1 MAAAP
6 NPGLNAT
13 MRRWAAPL
21 VIALLVLAAGITLLS
36 RSSGEQ
42 TLTAHFPR
50 TISIYTGSDVRV
62 LGVPVGKVDKVT
74 PDGTDVIVTMHYD
87 KDVKIPRDAQA
98 VIVAPS
104 IVGDRYVQLT
114 PAYTS
119 GPTLQD
125 GAVLQTDRTGVP
137 LELDQIYGSLD
148 QLVSALGPNGA
159 NKNGALTDL
168 LQQTA
173 ANFGGQGAQVHQTIG
188 DLSKLTKTLDDN
200 KDALFGS
207 AGQLEK
213 FVNKLSQND
222 STVRDFNTSLS
233 GVSTMLAGERSD
245 LSSSLHNLQ
254 VALGNVATFVKEN
267 KDALGTNIK
276 GLNQVL
282 KTVVKNRDNLDEI
295 LTAAPVALSNLY
307 LAYNPDVGSL
317 DTNANLGELAHQLT
331 THPSQVL
338 CTLTDQLP
346 NGKSL
351 CSLVDKILPR
361 SGVFGA
367 GTGSSYGV
375 QSDPTLGGLVPAAGG
390 AR

>member
-1 MAAAP
+1 MAT
-6 NPGLNAT
+6 GLNAS
-13 MRRWAAPL
+13 MRRWAVPL
-21 VIALLVLAAGITLLS
+21 VITLLVLAAGVTMLS
-36 RSSGEQ
+36 RGSGEE

-87 KDVKIPRDAQA
+87 KDVKIPQDAQA

-104 IVGDRYVQLT
+104 VVGDRYVQLT
-114 PAYTS
+114 PVYTS
-119 GPTLQD
+119 GPTLKD
-125 GAVLQTDRTGVP
+125 GAVLQTDRTAVP

-159 NKNGALTDL
+159 NKEGALTDL

-173 ANFGGQGAQVHQTIG
+173 ANFGGQGEQVHQTIG

-207 AGQLEK
+207 ASQLET
-213 FVNKLSQND
+213 FVNKLAQND
-222 STVRDFNTSLS
+222 GTVRNFNTALS
-233 GVSTMLAGERSD
+233 GVSTMLAGERTD
-245 LSSSLHNLQ
+245 LSASLHNLQ
-254 VALGNVATFVKEN
+254 VALGNVADFVKEN
-267 KDALGTNIK
+267 KNALGSNLK
-276 GLNQVL
+276 GLNQIL
-282 KTVVKNRDNLDEI
+282 GTVVKNRDNVNEI
-295 LTAAPVALSNLY
+295 LQAAPVALSNLY

-331 THPSQVL
+331 TNPAQVL

-351 CSLVDKILPR
+351 CNLVDKILPR

-375 QSDPTLGGLVPAAGG
+375 KSDPTLGGLVPAAGG

>member
-1 MAAAP
+1 MTT
-6 NPGLNAT
+6 L
-13 MRRWAAPL
+13 RRWIAPL
-21 VIALLVLAAGITLLS
+21 VIAVLVLAAGLTVLLS
-36 RSSGEQ
+36 NGGQ
-42 TLTAHFPR
+42 NTLTAHFPR
-50 TISIYTGSDVRV
+50 AVSIYQGSDVRV

-87 KDVKIPRDAQA
+87 KDVKIPADAKA

-114 PAYTS
+114 PAYTK
-119 GPTLQD
+119 GKVLAD
-125 GAVLQTDRTGVP
+125 GAVLQTDRTAVP

-159 NKNGALTDL
+159 NKDGALSDL
-168 LQQTA
+168 LEQTA

-207 AGQLEK
+207 AGQLET
-213 FVNKLSQND
+213 FVNTLAKND
-222 STVRDFNTSLS
+222 STVRDFTTSLS
-233 GVSTMLAGERSD
+233 GVSQMLAGERTD

-254 VALGNVATFVKEN
+254 VALGNVAGFVREN
-267 KDALGTNIK
+267 KDALGADID
-276 GLNQVL
+276 GLNRVL
-282 KTVVKNRDNLDEI
+282 KVVVKDRDALNET

-307 LAYNPDVGSL
+307 LAYNPDAATL
-317 DTNANLGELAHQLT
+317 DTNANLGHLAEQLVT
-331 THPSQVL
+331 NPSQVL
-338 CTLTDQLP
+338 CTLTEQMP
-346 NGKSL
+346 QGKSL

-361 SGVFGA
+361 SGVFAA
-367 GTGSSYGV
+367 GTGSAYGAK
-375 QSDPTLGGLVPAAGG
+375 SDPTLGGLVPATGG

>member
-1 MAAAP
+1 MAT
-6 NPGLNAT
+6 GLNAS
-13 MRRWAAPL
+13 MRRWAVPL
-21 VIALLVLAAGITLLS
+21 VITLLVLAAGVTMLS
-36 RSSGEQ
+36 RGSGEQ

-87 KDVKIPRDAQA
+87 KDVKIPQDAQA

-104 IVGDRYVQLT
+104 VVGDRYVQLT
-114 PAYTS
+114 PVYTS
-119 GPTLQD
+119 GPTLKD
-125 GAVLQTDRTGVP
+125 GAVLQTDRTAVP

-159 NKNGALTDL
+159 NRNGALTDL

-173 ANFGGQGAQVHQTIG
+173 ANFGGQGEQVHQTIG
-188 DLSKLTKTLDDN
+188 DLSQLTKTLDDN

-207 AGQLEK
+207 ANQLET
-213 FVNKLSQND
+213 FVNKLAQND
-222 STVRDFNTSLS
+222 GTVRDFNTALS
-233 GVSTMLAGERSD
+233 GVSTMLAGERTD
-245 LSSSLHNLQ
+245 LAASLHNLQ
-254 VALGNVATFVKEN
+254 VALGNVADFVKEN
-267 KDALGTNIK
+267 KNALGSNLK
-276 GLNQVL
+276 GLNQIL
-282 KTVVKNRDNLDEI
+282 GTVVKNRDNVNEI
-295 LTAAPVALSNLY
+295 LQAAPVALSNLY

-331 THPSQVL
+331 TNPAQVL

-351 CSLVDKILPR
+351 CNLVDKILPR

-375 QSDPTLGGLVPAAGG
+375 KSDPTLGGLLPATGG